1 MRDVEL
7 TITEFVSLD
16 GVTQGPGAPDEDTRD
31 GFDRGGWF
39 VPYVDEAFLE
49 VQTGWVGRADA
60 FLFGARTYA
69 DFSQAWPQA
78 DDELFA
84 PQLNGRPKHVV
95 STSDVDTSW
104 GPVTVHR
111 DLSGI
116 PALKAAE
123 GRELQ
128 VHGSTTLAWSLLEA
142 GLVDRLRLVVVPVVV
157 GKGRRFFPLDGPL
170 GGWRTVSS
178 RSTPAGAVLIE
189 LLRAETVE
197 VGTYPPVHDG

>member
-1 MRDVEL
+1 VEDVEL

-39 VPYVDEAFLE
+39 VPYVEDDFLTA
-49 VQTGWVGRADA
+49 QTGWVGQADA

-69 DFSQAWPQA
+69 DFSQAWPGS

-95 STSDVDTSW
+95 STSAVDTSW
-104 GPVTVHR
+104 GPVTIHR

-116 PALKAAE
+116 PALKATE

-128 VHGSTTLAWSLLEA
+128 VHGSTTLAWSLLAA
-142 GLVDRLRLVVVPVVV
+142 GLVDRIRLVVAPVVV
-157 GKGRRFFPLDGPL
+157 GSGRRFFPLTGPV
-170 GGWRTVSS
+170 GGWRTVTSQVTS
-178 RSTPAGAVLIE
+178 AGAVLTE
-189 LLRAETVE
+189 LVRADDVAF
-197 VGTYPPVHDG
+197 GTYPPER